1 MCRAL
6 ADKKIVYY
14 TSHDQQ
20 KRANGAF
27 LITAFAIIHLKKTA
41 EEAYAPLVGIHPPF
55 APFKDVYGGSWNCT
69 IIDCCRGIYK
79 AQQLGWLN
87 FETFNVQ
94 EYEYYERVENGD
106 LNVIVPGRFVAFSGP
121 AARRTEVCAPLL
133 SRPCLSRPSLL
144 AHTAHTA
151 TLGQPEIPPSSFM
164 RSCLA
169 GEPRA

>member
-1 MCRAL
+1 MPRAL

-20 KRANGAF
+20 KRANGAY
-27 LITAFAIIHLKKTA
+27 LMTSFAIIHLKKNA

-55 APFKDVYGGSWNCT
+55 SPFKDVYGGSWNCT
-69 IIDCCRGIYK
+69 IIDCCRGLYK

-87 FETFNVQ
+87 FENFNVQ

-121 AARRTEVCAPLL
+121 AARRTEVRC
-133 SRPCLSRPSLL
+133 SRPSCLSPAATPHPHTVETTLQRPSPCSGAHPCLL
-144 AHTAHTA
+144 D
-151 TLGQPEIPPSSFM
+151 
-164 RSCLA
+164 R
-169 GEPRA
+169 